1 MTPASEMMAKSSSPR
16 RSRRGV
22 RARAIGGETRGARGS
37 GLGARADLPAPRF
50 PDPEPLLCCGVMPR
64 SPDRVII
71 RNARQHNLKGITV
84 ELPRCALSVVT
95 GPSGSGKSSLAFDT
109 LYAEGQRRYIESLS
123 TYAKQFLE
131 RMPKPLVDAI
141 EGISPAVAIEQK
153 NPTTSSRSTVGT
165 ATEIYDFLR
174 LLWARTGTQHCVK
187 CGSVVKV
194 DTVQEVVDALVKIGA
209 QHAAPLPI
217 LMTFPL
223 PASAHRP
230 DVEVAAQLR
239 AAGFVRAQL
248 DGVLARLDP
257 PDAEQRVREAQEVL
271 VVVDRLPASD
281 ATRGRLADAVATAFN
296 EGEGVAVALDNG
308 DRRRFSA
315 HPTCSNCGTAAPAL
329 SPILFSFN
337 NPRGACPACNG
348 FGAVLEYD
356 ESLIVPDAR
365 RTLAQ
370 GALDPWTKPRYE
382 GRRRLLREIVRAK
395 GIATDTPWR
404 DLPERDRRLLLH
416 GATGRYLGMFPF
428 LERLEAKRYKQYIRV
443 FLRQYQLAKTCP
455 ACGGA
460 RLKPEALAV
469 RVGGKS
475 IAEIAGLTA
484 GTLAAWLAQLALPAF
499 QQRVAD
505 HIMGELAA
513 RVSFVNDVGLGY
525 LTLDRLTRTLSG
537 GEAQRIALSNALGS
551 HLVDTLYVL
560 DEPSIGLHPS
570 DIDRLL
576 GLLRRL
582 ADAGNTVAV
591 VEHDPAAIRAAD
603 WMIELGPGS
612 GEAGGQVVY
621 QGPAAAVRDA
631 GTLTGQYLSGEKR
644 IGVPSARRPARR
656 WLSLSGAR
664 LHNLAGVDVRIPL
677 GTLTVV
683 TGVLGSGKS
692 TLVHDVLYRQLEARL
707 TGAHSAKQHLGEPV
721 GEVRAL
727 EGWDAIADV
736 VLVDQA
742 PIGRTPRSNPVTY
755 IKAFD
760 ELRALFAAEPLARA
774 RGYTPSTF
782 SFNVAGGRCE
792 ACEGAGHVLVE
803 MVFLANVFV
812 PCEICEGRR
821 FKKDVLEVKV
831 QGSAIHEVLEWTV
844 DQPLQRFH
852 RQPRL
857 ARALWHLQ
865 QVGLGYLRVGQ
876 PATTL
881 SGGEAQRL
889 KIARELA
896 LAGGKARAGRK
907 LYILD
912 EPTTGLHLDDVRTLC
927 RVLDRLVDAGHSVL
941 VIEHHL
947 DVIKRADWIVELGP
961 GAGEAGG
968 RVVAE
973 GTPEAVAK
981 VAESPTGRYLQD
993 LA

>member
-1 MTPASEMMAKSSSPR
+1 
-16 RSRRGV
+16 
-22 RARAIGGETRGARGS
+22 
-37 GLGARADLPAPRF
+37 
-50 PDPEPLLCCGVMPR
+50 MPH

-84 ELPRCALSVVT
+84 ELPRGALTVIT
-95 GPSGSGKSSLAFDT
+95 GPSGSGKSTLAFDT

-174 LLWARTGTQHCVK
+174 LLWARVGIPHCVN
-187 CGSVVKV
+187 CGQVVKV
-194 DTVQEVVDALVKIGA
+194 DTVQEVVDELIVEDGTPKSELEGSATSSAFRVPRSALVIA
-209 QHAAPLPI
+209 
-217 LMTFPL
+217 FPL

-230 DVEVAAQLR
+230 DVELAAQLR

-248 DGVLARLDP
+248 DGAVVRLDE
-257 PDAEQRVREAQEVL
+257 PDAERRVRAAEEVL
-271 VVVDRLPASD
+271 VVVDRLPASEEN
-281 ATRGRLADAVATAFN
+281 RGRLADAVATAFN
-296 EGEGVAVALDNG
+296 EGEGVALALHNG
-308 DRRRFSA
+308 DRRRFSE
-315 HPTCSNCGTAAPAL
+315 HPTCSNCGTPAPAL
-329 SPILFSFN
+329 APILFSFN
-337 NPRGACPACNG
+337 NPRGACPGCNG

-356 ESLIVPDAR
+356 ESLIVPDTR
-365 RTLAQ
+365 KSLAQ

-382 GRRRLLREIVRAK
+382 GRRRILRETARAR
-395 GIATDTPWR
+395 GIPFDAAWH
-404 DLPERDRRLLLH
+404 DLPERDRHFFLH
-416 GATGRYLGMFPF
+416 GASGRFLGMFPF
-428 LERLEAKRYKQYIRV
+428 LTRLEAKRYKQYIRV

-469 RVGGKS
+469 RVAGKS
-475 IAEIAGLTA
+475 IAAVAALTA
-484 GTLAAWLAQLALPAF
+484 AALRDWVAQLELPSSA
-499 QQRVAD
+499 QTIAV
-505 HIMGELAA
+505 HILAELSA
-513 RVSFVNDVGLGY
+513 RLSFVNDVGLGY

-582 ADAGNTVAV
+582 ADAGNTVTV
-591 VEHDPAAIRAAD
+591 VEHDPAAMRAAD

-621 QGPAAAVRDA
+621 QGAAAAVRAA

-656 WLSLSGAR
+656 WLALSGAR
-664 LHNLAGVDVRIPL
+664 LHNLRGVDVRIPL

-683 TGVLGSGKS
+683 TGVSGSGKS

-707 TGAHSAKQHLGEPV
+707 TGAHTAKQHLGEPV
-721 GEVRAL
+721 GAVRAL
-727 EGWDAIADV
+727 EGWEAIADV

-760 ELRALFAAEPLARA
+760 ELRGLFAAEPLARA

-812 PCEICEGRR
+812 PCEACGGKR
-821 FKKDVLEVKV
+821 FKREVREVKL
-831 QGSAIHEVLEWTV
+831 QGRSIDQVLEWTV
-844 DQPLQRFH
+844 DEAIQRLH
-852 RQPRL
+852 RHPRL
-857 ARALWHLQ
+857 GRALWHLQ
-865 QVGLGYLRVGQ
+865 QVGLGYLQLGQ

-896 LAGGKARAGRK
+896 VAASRTRGKRK

-912 EPTTGLHLDDVRTLC
+912 EPTTGLHLDDVRVLC
-927 RVLDRLVDAGHSVL
+927 RVLDRLVDAGHTVL
-941 VIEHHL
+941 VIEHNL
-947 DVIKRADWIVELGP
+947 DVIKRADWVIDLGP
-961 GAGEAGG
+961 GAGAQGG
-968 RVVAE
+968 RIVAE
-973 GTPEAVAK
+973 GTPEAVAA
-981 VAESPTGRYLQD
+981 VAASVTGKYLEG

>member
-1 MTPASEMMAKSSSPR
+1 M
-16 RSRRGV
+16 
-22 RARAIGGETRGARGS
+22 
-37 GLGARADLPAPRF
+37 
-50 PDPEPLLCCGVMPR
+50 
-64 SPDRVII
+64 
-71 RNARQHNLKGITV
+71 
-84 ELPRCALSVVT
+84 
-95 GPSGSGKSSLAFDT
+95 
-109 LYAEGQRRYIESLS
+109 
-123 TYAKQFLE
+123 
-131 RMPKPLVDAI
+131 
-141 EGISPAVAIEQK
+141 
-153 NPTTSSRSTVGT
+153 
-165 ATEIYDFLR
+165 
-174 LLWARTGTQHCVK
+174 
-187 CGSVVKV
+187 
-194 DTVQEVVDALVKIGA
+194 
-209 QHAAPLPI
+209 
-217 LMTFPL
+217 
-223 PASAHRP
+223 
-230 DVEVAAQLR
+230 
-239 AAGFVRAQL
+239 
-248 DGVLARLDP
+248 RLDEP
-257 PDAEQRVREAQEVL
+257 AAEHRVREAGEVL
-271 VVVDRLPASD
+271 VVVDRLSAWEGN
-281 ATRGRLADAVATAFN
+281 RGRLADAVATAFN
-296 EGEGVAVALDNG
+296 EGEGVAVALENG
-308 DRRRFSA
+308 DRRRFSE
-315 HPTCSNCGTAAPAL
+315 HPACSNCATPAPAL
-329 SPILFSFN
+329 TPILFSFN
-337 NPRGACPACNG
+337 NPRGACPGCNG

-356 ESLIVPDAR
+356 ESLIVPDPK
-365 RTLAQ
+365 RTLAA

-382 GRRRLLREIVRAK
+382 GRRRILREAARAR
-395 GIATDTPWR
+395 GIPLDTAWHE
-404 DLPERDRRLLLH
+404 LAERDRHFLLH
-416 GATGRYLGMFPF
+416 GASGRFLGMFPF

-460 RLKPEALAV
+460 RLKPEALGV

-475 IAEIAGLTA
+475 IAAVAGLTA
-484 GTLAAWLAQLALPAF
+484 GALGAWIAGLALAPFEQA
-499 QQRVAD
+499 VAV
-505 HIMGELAA
+505 HILAELAA

-551 HLVDTLYVL
+551 RLVDTLYVL

-591 VEHDPAAIRAAD
+591 VEHDPAAMRAAD

-612 GEAGGQVVY
+612 GEAGGQLVY

-656 WLSLSGAR
+656 WLGLSGAR

-683 TGVLGSGKS
+683 TGVSGSGKS

-707 TGAHSAKQHLGEPV
+707 TGAHTAKQHLGEPV
-721 GEVRAL
+721 GEVRAV
-727 EGWDAIADV
+727 EGWEAIGDV

-760 ELRALFAAEPLARA
+760 ELRGLFAAEPLARA

-812 PCEICEGRR
+812 PCEVCAGNR
-821 FKKDVLEVKV
+821 FKREVVDVKF
-831 QGSAIHEVLEWTV
+831 QGANIAQALEWTV
-844 DQPLQRFH
+844 DAAIKRLH
-852 RQPRL
+852 RHARL
-857 ARALWHLQ
+857 ARCLWYLQ
-865 QVGLGYLRVGQ
+865 QVGLGYLRLGQ

-896 LAGGKARAGRK
+896 RAKGGRR

-912 EPTTGLHLDDVRTLC
+912 EPTTGLHLDDVRVLC
-927 RVLDRLVDAGHSVL
+927 RVLDRLVDAGHTVL
-941 VIEHHL
+941 VIEHNL
-947 DVIKRADWIVELGP
+947 DVIKRADWVIDLGP
-961 GAGEAGG
+961 GAGDQGG
-968 RVVAE
+968 CIVAA
-973 GTPEAVAK
+973 GTPEDVGQVPASA
-981 VAESPTGRYLQD
+981 TGRYLRD
-993 LA
+993 MA

>member
-1 MTPASEMMAKSSSPR
+1 VDHLIADC
-16 RSRRGV
+16 
-22 RARAIGGETRGARGS
+22 
-37 GLGARADLPAPRF
+37 GLPIADLNHHA
-50 PDPEPLLCCGVMPR
+50 
-64 SPDRVII
+64 SQSAI
-71 RNARQHNLKGITV
+71 RNPQSAI
-84 ELPRCALSVVT
+84 VV
-95 GPSGSGKSSLAFDT
+95 
-109 LYAEGQRRYIESLS
+109 
-123 TYAKQFLE
+123 
-131 RMPKPLVDAI
+131 
-141 EGISPAVAIEQK
+141 
-153 NPTTSSRSTVGT
+153 
-165 ATEIYDFLR
+165 
-174 LLWARTGTQHCVK
+174 
-187 CGSVVKV
+187 
-194 DTVQEVVDALVKIGA
+194 
-209 QHAAPLPI
+209 
-217 LMTFPL
+217 TFPL
-223 PASAHRP
+223 PPSAHRP
-230 DVEVAAQLR
+230 EVELAAQLR

-248 DGVLARLDP
+248 DGAVVRLDE
-257 PDAEQRVREAQEVL
+257 PDAERQVRGAEEVL
-271 VVVDRLPASD
+271 VVVDRLPASEGN
-281 ATRGRLADAVATAFN
+281 RGRLADAVATAFN
-296 EGEGVAVALDNG
+296 EGEGVAVALENG
-308 DRRRFSA
+308 DRRRFSE
-315 HPTCSNCGTAAPAL
+315 HPTCSHCATPAPAL
-329 SPILFSFN
+329 TPILFSFN
-337 NPRGACPACNG
+337 NPRGACPGCNG

-356 ESLIVPDAR
+356 ESLIVPDPKR
-365 RTLAQ
+365 SLVQ

-382 GRRRLLREIVRAK
+382 GRRRILREAARAR
-395 GIATDTPWR
+395 GIALDTAWR
-404 DLPERDRRLLLH
+404 DLPERDRHFLLH
-416 GATGRYLGMFPF
+416 GAGGRFLGMLPF

-469 RVGGKS
+469 RIGGKT
-475 IAEIAGLTA
+475 IAEVAALTA
-484 GTLAAWLAQLALPAF
+484 GGVRDWMAGLELPPFARAVAVHILA
-499 QQRVAD
+499 
-505 HIMGELAA
+505 ELTA
-513 RVSFVNDVGLGY
+513 RLSFVNDVGLGY

-560 DEPSIGLHPS
+560 DEPSVGLHPA

-591 VEHDPAAIRAAD
+591 VEHDPAAMRAAD

-621 QGPAAAVRDA
+621 QGPAAAVREA

-644 IGVPSARRPARR
+644 IGVPSARRPTRR
-656 WLSLSGAR
+656 WLTLSGAR
-664 LHNLAGVDVRIPL
+664 LHNLAGVDMRIPL

-683 TGVLGSGKS
+683 TGVSGSGKS

-707 TGAHSAKQHLGEPV
+707 TGAHTAKQHLGEPV
-721 GEVRAL
+721 GAVRAL
-727 EGWDAIADV
+727 EGWEAIADV

-760 ELRALFAAEPLARA
+760 ELRGLFAAEPLARA

-812 PCEICEGRR
+812 PCEMCEGKR
-821 FKKDVLEVKV
+821 FKKEVLEVKL
-831 QGSAIHEVLEWTV
+831 QGSGIHEVLEWTV
-844 DQPLQRFH
+844 DQALQRFH

-865 QVGLGYLRVGQ
+865 QVGLGYLRLGQ

-896 LAGGKARAGRK
+896 LAGGSKRGAGGRK

-927 RVLDRLVDAGHSVL
+927 RVLDRLVDAGHTVL

-947 DVIKRADWIVELGP
+947 DVVKRADWLIDLGP
-961 GAGEAGG
+961 GAGDAGG
-968 RVVAE
+968 RVVAQ
-973 GTPEAVAK
+973 GTPESVAR
-981 VAESPTGRYLQD
+981 VAASVTGRYLRD
-993 LA
+993 LT

>member
-1 MTPASEMMAKSSSPR
+1 M
-16 RSRRGV
+16 
-22 RARAIGGETRGARGS
+22 
-37 GLGARADLPAPRF
+37 
-50 PDPEPLLCCGVMPR
+50 
-64 SPDRVII
+64 II
-71 RNARQHNLKGITV
+71 A
-84 ELPRCALSVVT
+84 
-95 GPSGSGKSSLAFDT
+95 
-109 LYAEGQRRYIESLS
+109 
-123 TYAKQFLE
+123 
-131 RMPKPLVDAI
+131 
-141 EGISPAVAIEQK
+141 
-153 NPTTSSRSTVGT
+153 
-165 ATEIYDFLR
+165 
-174 LLWARTGTQHCVK
+174 
-187 CGSVVKV
+187 
-194 DTVQEVVDALVKIGA
+194 
-209 QHAAPLPI
+209 
-217 LMTFPL
+217 FPL

-248 DGVLARLDP
+248 DGVVARLET

-281 ATRGRLADAVATAFN
+281 ANRGRLADAVATAFN

-356 ESLIVPDAR
+356 ESLIVPHPGKS
-365 RTLAQ
+365 LAQ
-370 GALDPWTKPRYE
+370 GALAPWTKPRYE
-382 GRRRLLREIVRAK
+382 GRRRIVRETARAK
-395 GIATDTPWR
+395 GIPFDTPWA
-404 DLPERDRRLLLH
+404 DLTKKARHFLLN
-416 GATGRYLGMFPF
+416 GASGRFLGMLPF
-428 LERLEAKRYKQYIRV
+428 LQRLEAKRYKQYTRV

-469 RVGGKS
+469 RVGERT
-475 IAEIAGLTA
+475 IADVAALTA
-484 GTLAAWLAQLALPAF
+484 GALRDWIAALQLTPFQRAVAVHILA
-499 QQRVAD
+499 
-505 HIMGELAA
+505 ELAA

-551 HLVDTLYVL
+551 RLVDTLYVL
-560 DEPSIGLHPS
+560 DEPTIGLHPA
-570 DIDRLL
+570 DTGRLL

-582 ADAGNTVAV
+582 ADGGNTVV
-591 VEHDPAAIRAAD
+591 V
-603 WMIELGPGS
+603 
-612 GEAGGQVVY
+612 
-621 QGPAAAVRDA
+621 A

-656 WLSLSGAR
+656 WLEVRGAR
-664 LHNLAGVDVRIPL
+664 LHNLQGVDTRIPL
-677 GTLTVV
+677 GTLTAV
-683 TGVLGSGKS
+683 TGVSGSGKS
-692 TLVHDVLYRQLEARL
+692 TLVHDVLFRQLESRL
-707 TGAHSAKQHLGEPV
+707 TGTHGAKQHLGEPV
-721 GEVRAL
+721 GQVEAL
-727 EGWDAIADV
+727 VGWEAISDV

-742 PIGRTPRSNPVTY
+742 PIGRTPRSNPITY

-774 RGYTPSTF
+774 RAYPPSTF

-792 ACEGAGHVLVE
+792 ACEGAGHVLID

-812 PCEICEGRR
+812 PCEVCAGKR
-821 FKKDVLEVKV
+821 FKEDVLEVKLG
-831 QGSAIHEVLEWTV
+831 GSSIHDVLEWTV
-844 DQPLQRFH
+844 DRALARFH

-865 QVGLGYLRVGQ
+865 QVGLGYLRLGQ

-896 LAGGKARAGRK
+896 LAGGKSRAGRK

-947 DVIKRADWIVELGP
+947 DVVKRADWVIELGP
-961 GAGEAGG
+961 GAGDAGG
-968 RVVAE
+968 RVVAQ
-973 GTPEAVAK
+973 GTPEDIARNAD
-981 VAESPTGRYLQD
+981 SPTGRYLRD
-993 LA
+993 IA